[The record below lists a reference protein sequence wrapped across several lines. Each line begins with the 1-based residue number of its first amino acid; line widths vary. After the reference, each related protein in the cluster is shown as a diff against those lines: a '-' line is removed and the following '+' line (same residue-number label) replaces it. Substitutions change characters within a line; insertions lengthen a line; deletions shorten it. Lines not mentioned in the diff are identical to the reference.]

1 MSDKGCYA
9 IMNNFSPQG
18 DANIKQLYGE
28 FVLATPEKV
37 QFYKMF
43 EKEPII
49 VEGPEYLLDLSYW
62 LVHEHPDL
70 KLLEKGILVSDVA
83 NDIAQNKVRH

>member
-1 MSDKGCYA
+1 
-9 IMNNFSPQG
+9 
-18 DANIKQLYGE
+18 
-28 FVLATPEKV
+28 
-37 QFYKMF
+37 MF

>member
-1 MSDKGCYA
+1 MSDKGSYA
-9 IMNNFSPQG
+9 IMTNLSPQG
-18 DANIKQLYGE
+18 DTNLKQLYSE

-37 QFYKMF
+37 QCYKMF

-49 VEGPEYLLDLSYW
+49 VDGPEYLLDLSYW

-70 KLLEKGILVSDVA
+70 KLLEKGILVSDLA
-83 NDIAQNKVRH
+83 NDIA